1 MQKTYILVPFV
12 EFFCWDK
19 QASTVRQRR
28 HFYVLKIK
36 YLFGLAITS
45 NIYVN
50 QKQELYK
57 NTSLH
62 RAETIWKSKQKV
74 VFDSSPPL
82 GFGKRE

>member
-1 MQKTYILVPFV
+1 MQKSDILVHFV
-12 EFFCWDK
+12 EFFLLR
-19 QASTVRQRR
+19 QTASKVRQRR

-50 QKQELYK
+50 QKQELFK

-62 RAETIWKSKQKV
+62 RAETIWESKQKV